1 MGLFDT
7 LFGRR
12 QASRPSQPASASVA
26 KQRLVEVL
34 IQDHVKLTPAA
45 MEAIRQDIVK
55 ILSRHLDIDADALQI
70 HITRGER
77 GESLTANVPV
87 RRSGVPQRR

>member
-1 MGLFDT
+1 MGLFDA

-12 QASRPSQPASASVA
+12 QAVQPARPASASVA

-34 IQDHVKLTPAA
+34 VQDHIKLTPEA
-45 MEAIRQDIVK
+45 MEAIRQDIIR
-55 ILSRHLDIDADALQI
+55 ILSRHLDVDAERLQI
-70 HITRGER
+70 NITREER

-87 RRSGVPQRR
+87 RRSGVTQRR

>member
-12 QASRPSQPASASVA
+12 QASRSSQPASASVA

-55 ILSRHLDIDADALQI
+55 IL
-70 HITRGER
+70 
-77 GESLTANVPV
+77 
-87 RRSGVPQRR
+87 